1 MKPILL
7 AFFLGAA
14 TLATPAVT
22 QTSAAAEVETAEL
35 QLSGGF
41 IRATLPRAPVGG
53 GYLTIVNHG
62 ADDDRLLS
70 VTAPVGEEVQI
81 HEMAHK
87 DGVMTMRA
95 LPDGLPIPAGETVML
110 EPSGTHLMIMGLT
123 ERLDEGQA
131 YDLTLTFEKAGPVTL
146 RFDVLALNARNHPG
160 AKQGDMDHGAMDH
173 SATGNGVGHDRDVHT
188 SHTGPSGGFDQM
200 SVEGD
205 ENRITGLLRDMFETP
220 DAPLAVAPVLI
231 DGDIAVIGWMQEDA
245 GGRALLRRNDH
256 GLWRV
261 SLCAGDGLRGQQNMI
276 ALGIAPEAAARLAAA
291 QARAEAALAPDH
303 LAKLSLFDGLM
314 HIDPEEGQGAHGH

>member
-1 MKPILL
+1 MKPLLL
-7 AFFLGAA
+7 ACFLGTA
-14 TLATPAVT
+14 TLASPALA
-22 QTSAAAEVETAEL
+22 QTSAAAEVDIAKL
-35 QLSGGF
+35 HLSGGF

-62 ADDDRLLS
+62 AEDDRLLS
-70 VTAPVGEEVQI
+70 VTAPVGEQVQI

-95 LPDGLPIPAGETVML
+95 LPDGLPVPAGETVML

-123 ERLDEGQA
+123 GRLEEGQA

-146 RFDVLALNARNHPG
+146 RFDVLALNARSHPG
-160 AKQGDMDHGAMDH
+160 ATQGKMDHGTMDHGAGHDGGGH
-173 SATGNGVGHDRDVHT
+173 SAHAGQ
-188 SHTGPSGGFDQM
+188 SGGFDQM

-205 ENRITGLLRDMFETP
+205 ENRIAGLLRDMFETP
-220 DAPLAVAPVLI
+220 EAPLAVAPILI

-245 GGRALLRRNDH
+245 GGRALLHRNDH

-261 SLCAGDGLRGQQNMI
+261 SLCAGDGLKGRQNMI
-276 ALGIAPEAAARLAAA
+276 SLGIAPEAAARLAAA
-291 QARAEAALAPDH
+291 QARAEATLAPDH

-314 HIDPEEGQGAHGH
+314 HIDPDEGQGAQGH